1 MASSMAQME
10 QTSTPPPPS
19 SSSFS
24 LPLAEDRTLAAA
36 ARCDPTTNPQLLLI
50 VVFLH
55 RSTHR
60 HEWLYPLK
68 LKIVPGLQAE
78 QHSGNRHRVRRRIEV
93 NPPDG
98 RVSTKEE
105 GGGALSGFGDVD
117 ARVLA

>member
-1 MASSMAQME
+1 ME
-10 QTSTPPPPS
+10 DVGGCRWP
-19 SSSFS
+19 
-24 LPLAEDRTLAAA
+24 RTGRVLAAT
-36 ARCDPTTNPQLLLI
+36 ARCNLTTNPQLLLI

-55 RSTHR
+55 RSTRR

-68 LKIVPGLQAE
+68 LKIVPDLKAE
-78 QHSGNRHRVRRRIEV
+78 QHSGNHCRVRRRIEV